1 MERLDEREKRIL
13 NNTRRIMF
21 DQLDQVTANGDIN
34 MSELEAITKL
44 LDDIKDI
51 WTTCAM
57 DESSEEE
64 YMEHGRYYDH
74 TRMPYYDPS
83 YTDGMIMHN
92 RNYGNM
98 RYNGNYNMNRGSS
111 MRHSDGTDYS
121 RTRVMNHLEK
131 MLDAAETDEERKMI
145 TRWMNEA

>member
-1 MERLDEREKRIL
+1 MKPMDEREKRIMG
-13 NNTRRIMF
+13 NVRRIMF

-34 MSELEAITKL
+34 MNELEAISKL
-44 LDDIKDI
+44 LDNVKDI

-57 DESSEEE
+57 DESSYDEE
-64 YMEHGRYYDH
+64 MSHGRYYDH
-74 TRMPYYDPS
+74 TRMPYYEPT
-83 YTDGMIMHN
+83 YTDGMIAHN
-92 RNYGNM
+92 RNRHSPHY
-98 RYNGNYNMNRGSS
+98 GSS